1 MRKYIKEHLTIKV
14 FLVTI
19 MLLLTL
25 SAAIYGMITFG
36 MSNFYLT
43 ELNKSLEKELD
54 TTIEQIS
61 NMTNEETQKTLE
73 RFAIEYGISIIV
85 KNQEGDEIGNYGE
98 ISYFLAPDANSSK
111 AQNSKGITKNY
122 IVKSN
127 EGTVYKLQIFGTK
140 ESVNIGLKVLN
151 RILPSL
157 GVITVI
163 VSILIALFFARY
175 ITRPILKVNE
185 ASKRMVKLDFRKP
198 YPEKRSDE
206 IGILGENLNQLAE
219 HLEDTL
225 QELKEKNQILQD
237 EIQREQEMERKQLSF
252 FAAVSHELKTPVT
265 ILKGQIQGM
274 ISGIGGYKDRDKYLK
289 RSYEVVF
296 SMEGLIQ
303 EILDVSRMKS
313 AGFLLNFSTISLDS
327 IVKGIIQEWEDIA
340 TDRGVTLHTE
350 IEEKTEICADRVL
363 FQKVIGNL
371 ISNAVKYTPDNGNIW
386 CKVYKNEEGVIFSV
400 ENNAEHISEQEIPK
414 LFDAFYR
421 REKSRN
427 RKAGGSGLGLYIVKM
442 IVELHHYECDFK
454 NTNQGI
460 EVKIVCKE

>member
-1 MRKYIKEHLTIKV
+1 MI
-14 FLVTI
+14 
-19 MLLLTL
+19 LLTL

-85 KNQEGDEIGNYGE
+85 KNQEGEEIGNYGE

-206 IGILGENLNQLAE
+206 IGILGGNLNQLAE

-303 EILDVSRMKS
+303 EMLDVSRMKS
-313 AGFLLNFSTISLDS
+313 AGFSLNFSTIFLDS

-371 ISNAVKYTPDNGNIW
+371 VSNAVKYTPDNGNIW

-442 IVELHHYECDFK
+442 IVELHHYECEFK

>member
-1 MRKYIKEHLTIKV
+1 
-14 FLVTI
+14 

-85 KNQEGDEIGNYGE
+85 KNQEGEEIGNYGE

-185 ASKRMVKLDFRKP
+185 ASKRMVKLDFRNP

-313 AGFLLNFSTISLDS
+313 AGFSLNFSTISLDS

-442 IVELHHYECDFK
+442 IVELHHYECEFK

>member
-1 MRKYIKEHLTIKV
+1 
-14 FLVTI
+14 

-85 KNQEGDEIGNYGE
+85 KNQEGEEIGNYGE

-206 IGILGENLNQLAE
+206 IGILGKNLNQLAE

-313 AGFLLNFSTISLDS
+313 AGFSLNFSTIFLDS

-442 IVELHHYECDFK
+442 IVELHHYECEFK

>member
-1 MRKYIKEHLTIKV
+1 
-14 FLVTI
+14 

-85 KNQEGDEIGNYGE
+85 KNQEGEEIGNYGE

-206 IGILGENLNQLAE
+206 IGILGKNLNQLAE

-313 AGFLLNFSTISLDS
+313 AGFSLNFSTIFLDS

-442 IVELHHYECDFK
+442 IVKLHHYECEFK

>member
-85 KNQEGDEIGNYGE
+85 KNQEGEEIGNYGE

-206 IGILGENLNQLAE
+206 IGILGGNLNQLAE

>member
-1 MRKYIKEHLTIKV
+1 
-14 FLVTI
+14 

-85 KNQEGDEIGNYGE
+85 KNQEGEEIGNYGE

-198 YPEKRSDE
+198 YTEKRSDE

-289 RSYEVVF
+289 RAYEVVF

-442 IVELHHYECDFK
+442 IVELHHYECEFK

>member
-14 FLVTI
+14 FLITI
-19 MLLLTL
+19 MILLTL

-36 MSNFYLT
+36 MSNFYLM

-73 RFAIEYGISIIV
+73 RFAIEYGISIVV
-85 KNQEGDEIGNYGE
+85 KNQEGEEIGNYGE

-122 IVKSN
+122 IVKSS

-151 RILPSL
+151 RILPPL

-163 VSILIALFFARY
+163 VSILIAVFFARY

-185 ASKRMVKLDFRKP
+185 ASKRMVKLDFRKKNN
-198 YPEKRSDE
+198 EKRSDE

-340 TDRGVTLHTE
+340 TDKGVTLHAE

-442 IVELHHYECDFK
+442 IVELHHYECEFK

>member
-1 MRKYIKEHLTIKV
+1 MI
-14 FLVTI
+14 
-19 MLLLTL
+19 LLTL

-36 MSNFYLT
+36 MSNFYLM

-73 RFAIEYGISIIV
+73 RFAIEYGISIVV
-85 KNQEGDEIGNYGE
+85 KNQEGEEIGNYGE

-122 IVKSN
+122 IVKSS

-151 RILPSL
+151 RILPPL

-163 VSILIALFFARY
+163 VSILIAVFFARY

-206 IGILGENLNQLAE
+206 IGILGGNLNQLAE

-340 TDRGVTLHTE
+340 TDKGVTLHAE
-350 IEEKTEICADRVL
+350 IEEKTEICADRVM

-442 IVELHHYECDFK
+442 IVELHHYECEFK

>member
-1 MRKYIKEHLTIKV
+1 MRKYIKEHLTVKV

-25 SAAIYGMITFG
+25 SAAIYGMVTFG

-54 TTIEQIS
+54 TTISQIKD
-61 NMTNEETQKTLE
+61 MTNDETQKILE
-73 RFAIEYGISIIV
+73 RFAIEYGVSIIV
-85 KNQEGDEIGNYGE
+85 KNQEGEEIGNYGE
-98 ISYFLAPDANSSK
+98 ISYFLAPDADSSK

-127 EGTVYKLQIFGTK
+127 EGTIYKLQIFGTK

-151 RILPSL
+151 RILPVL
-157 GVITVI
+157 GVITFA
-163 VSILIALFFARY
+163 VSILIAVFFAQY

-185 ASKRMVKLDFRKP
+185 ASKRMVKLDFCRP
-198 YPEKRSDE
+198 YPETRSDE
-206 IGILGENLNQLAE
+206 IGILGENLNRLAE
-219 HLEDTL
+219 HLEETL
-225 QELKEKNQILQD
+225 QELKEKNKILQD
-237 EIQREQEMERKQLSF
+237 EIQREQEMEQKQLSF

-303 EILDVSRMKS
+303 EILDVSRIKS
-313 AGFLLNFSTISLDS
+313 AGFLVNFSNVSLDN
-327 IVKGIIQEWEDIA
+327 IVRNCIQEWEDVA
-340 TDRGVTLHTE
+340 TDRGVTFHTE
-350 IEEKTEICADRVL
+350 IEEHTDIHADRVL

-386 CKVYKNEEGVIFSV
+386 CKVYKKGGDVIFSV

-442 IVELHHYECDFK
+442 IVELHHYECELK
-454 NTNQGI
+454 NTDQGI
-460 EVKIVCKE
+460 EVKIICKD